1 MKNILKI
8 LFVFMATG
16 ALFFS
21 CENEATNFDALVKAP
36 DANASYY
43 LQFIDAAQSLETGV
57 TVDGD
62 LIEIQTTIAVVLMGS
77 PQAQDIT
84 VNLAVD
90 PASTIASDMYT
101 LTATSITIPAGQTSG
116 SVDLTTIAAKMPV
129 GQQLELIINM
139 DAGEH
144 NSPNPVG
151 TKIDYMLKRI
161 EFCPLVNGV
170 ADLVGSWSGSDAG
183 YTSIITTAVNGED
196 LDVSGM
202 GVGFIEDF
210 WAETPVA
217 GGTFTMTVYGNGIV
231 DIPRQHLF
239 TTLYGGANYD
249 YDIKGSGKWTNCGAN
264 PTLLITYDIYYE
276 GEDAGLAQQY
286 AAYLGGIPY
295 LTADITLSG
304 KKSLK
309 VSSYQ
314 KINQNIIRPS
324 FKR

>member
-43 LQFIDAAQSLETGV
+43 LQFIDAAQSFETGV

-62 LIEIQTTIAVVLMGS
+62 LIEIQTTISVVLMGS

-84 VNLAVD
+84 VNLVVD

-101 LTATSITIPAGQTSG
+101 LSATSITIPAGKTSG
-116 SVDLTTIAAKMPV
+116 SVDLTTIATNMPA
-129 GQQLELIINM
+129 GQQMELIVNM

-170 ADLVGSWSGSDAG
+170 ADLVGSWSGEDAF
-183 YTSIITTAVNGED
+183 YPSIITTAVDGND
-196 LDVSGM
+196 LAVSGM
-202 GVGFIEDF
+202 GVGLITD
-210 WAETPVA
+210 WWGETVTA
-217 GGTFTMTVYGNGIV
+217 GGTITMTVYANGIV
-231 DIPRQHLF
+231 DIPRQYLF
-239 TTLYGGANYD
+239 TTDYLGSPSDYEIIGA
-249 YDIKGSGKWTNCGAN
+249 GKWTNCGAH
-264 PTLLITYDIYYE
+264 PTLLITYDIYYA
-276 GEDAGLAQQY
+276 GEDKGIAALYGLTYGLPAP
-286 AAYLGGIPY
+286 I

-304 KKSLK
+304 KKALK
-309 VSSYQ
+309 VSDQVTDYHLL
-314 KINQNIIRPS
+314 RVP

>member
-1 MKNILKI
+1 MKNILRI

-43 LQFIDAAQSLETGV
+43 LQFIDAAQSFETGV

-62 LIEIQTTIAVVLMGS
+62 LIEIQTTISVVLMGS

-84 VNLAVD
+84 VNLVVD

-101 LTATSITIPAGQTSG
+101 LSATNITIPAGKTSG
-116 SVDLTTIAAKMPV
+116 SVDLTTIAAKMPA

-151 TKIDYMLKRI
+151 TKIDYQLKRI

-170 ADLVGSWSGSDAG
+170 ADLVGSWSGMDAT
-183 YTSIITTAVNGED
+183 YSSVITTAVDGED
-196 LDVSGM
+196 LAVSGM
-202 GVGFIEDF
+202 AVGLITD
-210 WAETPVA
+210 WWGETIIA
-217 GGTFTMTVYGNGIV
+217 GGTITMTVYANGLV
-231 DIPRQHLF
+231 DIPRQYIF
-239 TTLYGGANYD
+239 TTTYAGSPYD
-249 YDIKGSGKWTNCGAN
+249 YEIKGSGKWTNCGAH
-264 PTLLITYDIYYE
+264 PTLLITYDIYYA

-286 AAYLGGIPY
+286 GLGYGLGAPY
-295 LTADITLSG
+295 LTSDITLSG
-304 KKSLK
+304 KKSLQMSDQIK
-309 VSSYQ
+309 EHHL
-314 KINQNIIRPS
+314 IRPP
-324 FKR
+324 KK